1 VRPPWVGR
9 AMSSPDM
16 TAQKNVPTIVL
27 ASASAVRT
35 RLLRSAGVPHIVAPA
50 HVDEAAT
57 RDGMLAENVDHA
69 AIAAVL
75 AEQKARK
82 ISPNHAGLTVLGA
95 DQVLSCEGV
104 LFEKP
109 ADLEGVR
116 AHLNALMGK
125 EHTLYTGV
133 CAVRDGEVIWRA
145 NTAAV
150 MQMRRLSADFIDHY
164 VAEVGEAA
172 CQSVGAYL
180 LEGLGIQLFSRIDG
194 DFFTILGLPMVP
206 LLEFL
211 RDNDVI
217 ER

>member
-1 VRPPWVGR
+1 MRPPWAGR
-9 AMSSPDM
+9 AMSYPDM
-16 TAQKNVPTIVL
+16 AAQKSVPTIVL

-35 RLLRSAGVPHIVAPA
+35 RLLCSAGVPHIVAPA
-50 HVDEAAT
+50 YVDEAAI
-57 RDGMLAENVDHA
+57 RDAMLVGNADHA
-69 AIAAVL
+69 DIAAVL

-82 ISPNHAGLTVLGA
+82 ISADHAGVIVLGA

-109 ADLEGVR
+109 ADVEGVH

-125 EHTLYTGV
+125 EHTLYTSV
-133 CAVRDGEVIWRA
+133 YAVRDGASLWHA

-150 MQMRRLSADFIDHY
+150 MRMRMLSAEFVDYY

-194 DFFTILGLPMVP
+194 DFFTILGLPMMP

-217 ER
+217 QR

>member
-1 VRPPWVGR
+1 MRPLWAGR
-9 AMSSPDM
+9 AMSYPDM
-16 TAQKNVPTIVL
+16 TAQKSVPTIVL
-27 ASASAVRT
+27 ASASAVRA
-35 RLLRSAGVPHIVAPA
+35 RLLCSAGVPHIVAPA
-50 HVDEAAT
+50 YVDEAVT
-57 RDGMLAENVDHA
+57 RDEMLVGNADHA
-69 AIAAVL
+69 DIAAVL

-82 ISPNHAGLTVLGA
+82 ISPNHAGVIVLGA

-109 ADLEGVR
+109 ADAEGVR

-125 EHTLYTGV
+125 EHTLYTSV
-133 CAVRDGEVIWRA
+133 YAVRDGALLWHA
-145 NTAAV
+145 NTVAV
-150 MQMRRLSADFIDHY
+150 MRMRMLSAEFVDYY

-194 DFFTILGLPMVP
+194 DFFTILGLPMMP

>member
-1 VRPPWVGR
+1 MRPPWAGQ
-9 AMSSPDM
+9 AMSSSDM
-16 TAQKNVPTIVL
+16 TAQKRVPTIVL
-27 ASASAVRT
+27 ASASTVRT

-50 HVDEAAT
+50 DVDEAAT
-57 RDGMLAENVDHA
+57 RDEMLVENADHA
-69 AIAAVL
+69 DIAAVL

-82 ISPNHAGLTVLGA
+82 ISPDHAGVIVLGA
-95 DQVLSCEGV
+95 DQVLSCEGA

-109 ADLEGVR
+109 ADVEGVR

-125 EHTLYTGV
+125 EHTLYTSV
-133 CAVRDGEVIWRA
+133 YAVRDGASLWHA

-150 MQMRRLSADFIDHY
+150 MRMRMLSAEFVDYY

-194 DFFTILGLPMVP
+194 DFFTILGLPMMP

-217 ER
+217 QR